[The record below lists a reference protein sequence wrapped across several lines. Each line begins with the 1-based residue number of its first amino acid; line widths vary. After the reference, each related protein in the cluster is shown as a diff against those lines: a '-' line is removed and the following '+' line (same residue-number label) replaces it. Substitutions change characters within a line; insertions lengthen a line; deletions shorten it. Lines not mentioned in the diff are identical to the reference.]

1 MKINNCFISLLIL
14 MFSWSVLIPQ
24 SYEEASGTVK
34 EAEVLKDDGQYD
46 ESYTKTQEALNQID
60 STSMGIF
67 SQIMNLKIG
76 ESKTLAD
83 KALADAKKSGAAT
96 DAQFKPQYDKAMTLY
111 NSANASNT
119 AAAAATTNLTL
130 ASNSYTFA
138 LNSFDTVAKDVAKVE
153 NDYIA
158 REKGVTSKAIADVKT
173 QYNNAIKSKSIVKGD
188 NIDKVVAQAL
198 ASADTSLKANDF
210 QAARKQAEN
219 ALAQVGLAD
228 KKHADLMKNAET
240 TVNGSKEK
248 YNNALAQKTIKKG
261 NEDDGKV
268 SSLLKEAEDGLK
280 TNSPAVAIAKAD
292 EASKYLD
299 NVISA
304 NDKEKADV
312 KTLIDNVKTQQNTM
326 ITDNTLQKDSEEDA
340 NITNL
345 INDSETAYNSN
356 DNTLAREKIVL
367 AQTALTDLTN
377 KESTDGVVEVADG
390 TEATTDAVT
399 EGDATLGDATG
410 TVVVVDDTT
419 TATDDT
425 TAVTD
430 ETTAVTDETTA
441 VTDGTTAVT
450 DGTTATDETTAANTV
465 NTEGKVS
472 VLPEYY
478 TVVSRVP
485 LTDALWRIASMSFVY
500 DEALYWERLY
510 LENRNV
516 LRDPNNPNLIFPGQV
531 LKIPS
536 ILGESRAGTY
546 DEALEYVT
554 FEEALKLE
562 NIEMPAEPNY

>member
-1 MKINNCFISLLIL
+1 MKINNCFLSLLIL

-24 SYEEASGTVK
+24 SYEEASGTVE

-46 ESYTKTQEALNQID
+46 ESYVKTQEALGQID
-60 STSMGIF
+60 STSMNIF

-83 KALADAKKSGAAT
+83 EALAEAKESGAAT
-96 DAQFKPQYDKAMTLY
+96 DAQFKPQFDKAMTLY

-119 AAAAATTNLTL
+119 AAVAETTNLTV

-138 LNSFDTVAKDVAKVE
+138 LNSFGTVAKDAAKVK

-158 REKGVTSKAIADVKT
+158 REQGVTSKAIADVKT

-188 NIDKVVAQAL
+188 NIDKVVSQAL
-198 ASADTSLKANDF
+198 TSADTSLKANDF

-228 KKHADLMKNAET
+228 KKHADLMKNAEA
-240 TVNGSKEK
+240 TVNASKEK
-248 YNNALAQKTIKKG
+248 YNNALAQNMIEKG

-268 SSLLKEAEDGLK
+268 LAILKEAEDGLK

-299 NVISA
+299 NVNINVASS
-304 NDKEKADV
+304 NDKENVDV
-312 KTLIDNVKTQQNTM
+312 KTLIDNAKTQQNTM
-326 ITDNTLQKDSEEDA
+326 IAENTLQKDSEEDV
-340 NITNL
+340 NITSL
-345 INDSETAYNSN
+345 ITDSETAYNSN

-367 AQTALTDLTN
+367 AQTALNDLTN
-377 KESTDGVVEVADG
+377 KDSTDGVVEITDGTTDDTQDTTLGDTTGTVVVTTPDDGATVTDGTITADG
-390 TEATTDAVT
+390 TEAT
-399 EGDATLGDATG
+399 
-410 TVVVVDDTT
+410 
-419 TATDDT
+419 
-425 TAVTD
+425 
-430 ETTAVTDETTA
+430 
-441 VTDGTTAVT
+441 
-450 DGTTATDETTAANTV
+450 NTV
-465 NTEGKVS
+465 NTEGKVT

-485 LTDALWRIASMSFVY
+485 LTDALWRIAAMSFVY

>member
-1 MKINNCFISLLIL
+1 MKINNCFLSLLIL

-24 SYEEASGTVK
+24 SYEEASGTVE

-46 ESYTKTQEALNQID
+46 ESYVKTQEALGQID
-60 STSMGIF
+60 STSMNIF

-83 KALADAKKSGAAT
+83 EALAEAKESGAAT
-96 DAQFKPQYDKAMTLY
+96 DAQFKPQFDKAMTLY

-119 AAAAATTNLTL
+119 AAVAETTNLTV

-138 LNSFDTVAKDVAKVE
+138 LNSFGTVAKDAAKVK

-158 REKGVTSKAIADVKT
+158 REQGVTSKAIADVKT

-188 NIDKVVAQAL
+188 NIDKVVSQAL
-198 ASADTSLKANDF
+198 TSADTSLKANDF

-228 KKHADLMKNAET
+228 KKHADLMKNAEA
-240 TVNGSKEK
+240 TVNASKEK
-248 YNNALAQKTIKKG
+248 YNNALAQNMIEKG

-268 SSLLKEAEDGLK
+268 LAILKEAEDGLK

-299 NVISA
+299 NVNINVASS
-304 NDKEKADV
+304 NDKENVDV
-312 KTLIDNVKTQQNTM
+312 KTLIDNAKTQQNTM
-326 ITDNTLQKDSEEDA
+326 IADNTLQKDSEEDV
-340 NITNL
+340 NITSL
-345 INDSETAYNSN
+345 ITDSETAYNSN

-367 AQTALTDLTN
+367 AQTALNDLTN
-377 KESTDGVVEVADG
+377 KDSTDGVVEITDGTTDDTQDTTLGDTTGTVVVTTPDDGATVTDGTITADG
-390 TEATTDAVT
+390 TEAT
-399 EGDATLGDATG
+399 
-410 TVVVVDDTT
+410 
-419 TATDDT
+419 
-425 TAVTD
+425 
-430 ETTAVTDETTA
+430 
-441 VTDGTTAVT
+441 
-450 DGTTATDETTAANTV
+450 NTV
-465 NTEGKVS
+465 NTEGKVT

-485 LTDALWRIASMSFVY
+485 LTDALWRIAAMSFVY